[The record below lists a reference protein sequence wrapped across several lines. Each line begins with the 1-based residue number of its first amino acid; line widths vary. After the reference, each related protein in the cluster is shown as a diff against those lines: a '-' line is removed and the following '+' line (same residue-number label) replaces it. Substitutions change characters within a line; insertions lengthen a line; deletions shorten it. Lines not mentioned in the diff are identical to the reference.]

1 MPTNDRFIQSIV
13 ELLDKLI
20 DHQTKSSNLLTEI
33 KSSSNELRSEV
44 SEALRHLR
52 EKLPETIASTSEES
66 THRLLTLANRIEET
80 SEELANHIMVFSK
93 SKQDLE
99 AIVRQNND
107 NVLSSRKVI
116 DDISTSLTENKA
128 QKEEMDKTLKDIQG
142 FLLNLRSKKAW
153 VALLVAAIVGAA
165 TFVSAITNAVEVVRK
180 KMTPDPLPQV
190 SPTNPA
196 PSSVTTPSTVP
207 PKTP

>member
-52 EKLPETIASTSEES
+52 EKLPETITATSEES

-80 SEELANHIMVFSK
+80 SEELASHITLFNK
-93 SKQDLE
+93 SKHELE
-99 AIVRQNND
+99 AIVRQNTE
-107 NVLSSRKVI
+107 NVVSSRKVI
-116 DDISTSLTENKA
+116 DDISTSLTENKS
-128 QKEEMDKTLKDIQG
+128 QKEEMEKTLKDIQG

-165 TFVSAITNAVEVVRK
+165 TFVSAITNAIEVVRK
-180 KMTPDPLPQV
+180 KMTPDPIKQV
-190 SPTNPA
+190 SPTNSA
-196 PSSVTTPSTVP
+196 PSPVTTPSTVP